1 VKFDST
7 EYDPNEYNS
16 YYGAVRA
23 TVGEVGDGNSE
34 ETILEFETPSGSAQL
49 MEVTLLTGSMPSE
62 EKTYMLEDV
71 HTVRIKIIGEWE
83 GGGIKTGLAD
93 LVHALKLKATLE

>member
-1 VKFDST
+1 MKFDST

-23 TVGEVGDGNSE
+23 TVDEVGNGNSE
-34 ETILEFETPSGSAQL
+34 ETILEFETPSGFAQL
-49 MEVTLLTGSMPSE
+49 MEVTLLTGDNP
-62 EKTYMLEDV
+62 KDGNVYKLEDV

-83 GGGIKTGLAD
+83 GGNIKTGLAD

>member
-1 VKFDST
+1 MKFNST
-7 EYDPNEYNS
+7 EYDPNEWNS

-23 TVGEVGDGNSE
+23 TVDEVGNGNSE
-34 ETILEFETPSGSAQL
+34 ETILEFETPSGFAQL
-49 MEVTLLTGSMPSE
+49 MEVTLLTGDNPKDE
-62 EKTYMLEDV
+62 NVYKVEDV

-83 GGGIKTGLAD
+83 GGEIKTGLAD

>member
-1 VKFDST
+1 MKFDST
-7 EYDPNEYNS
+7 EYDPNEWNS

-23 TVGEVGDGNSE
+23 TVDEVGNGNNE
-34 ETILEFETPSGSAQL
+34 ETILEFETPSGFAQL
-49 MEVTLLTGSMPSE
+49 MEVTLLTGDNPKNE
-62 EKTYMLEDV
+62 NVYKLEDV

-83 GGGIKTGLAD
+83 GGNIKTGLAD

>member
-23 TVGEVGDGNSE
+23 TVDEVGNGNSE
-34 ETILEFETPSGSAQL
+34 ETILEFETPSGFAQL
-49 MEVTLLTGSMPSE
+49 MEVTLLTGDNP
-62 EKTYMLEDV
+62 KDGNVYKLEDV

-83 GGGIKTGLAD
+83 GGNIKTGLAD

>member
-23 TVGEVGDGNSE
+23 TVDEVGNGNSE
-34 ETILEFETPSGSAQL
+34 ETILEFETPSGFAQL
-49 MEVTLLTGSMPSE
+49 MEVTLLTGDNPKDE
-62 EKTYMLEDV
+62 NVYKLEDV

-83 GGGIKTGLAD
+83 SGNIKTGLAD